1 MWGVFMQSNESGV
14 RDMAERFDGAKLFL
28 FLGEGL
34 LTIRR
39 DQRPD
44 IPWPGRLDV
53 PGGGREHGESPTQC
67 VLRETEEETGL
78 TLNPADLVWK
88 RFYTE
93 PIRAWFFAAH
103 LPDSAAKKVMLGNEG
118 TEWLLMAPE
127 VYMTHP
133 EAVPHFRD
141 RLASYLRK

>member
-1 MWGVFMQSNESGV
+1 MQSNDAGV
-14 RDMAERFDGAKLFL
+14 MGSSDRFDGTKLFL
-28 FLGEGL
+28 FLGEEL

-53 PGGGREHGESPTQC
+53 PGGGREHGETPMQC
-67 VLRETEEETGL
+67 VLRETQEETGL
-78 TLNPADLVWK
+78 ALSPGDLVWK
-88 RFYTE
+88 RFYDE

-103 LPDSAAKKVMLGNEG
+103 LPKQRAQQVVLGNEG
-118 TEWLLMAPE
+118 TEWLLMAPA
-127 VYMTHP
+127 VYMHHP

-141 RLASYLRK
+141 RLTAYLRK